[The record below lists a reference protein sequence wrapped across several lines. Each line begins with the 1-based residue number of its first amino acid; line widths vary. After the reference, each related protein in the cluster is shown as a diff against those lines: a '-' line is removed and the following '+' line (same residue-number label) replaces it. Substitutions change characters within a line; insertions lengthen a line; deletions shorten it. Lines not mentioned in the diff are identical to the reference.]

1 MIVPDND
8 REPWQAHTLRAWQ
21 EAFGTTQLTHAKAR
35 LERAED
41 HMRRV
46 EEAEARCCP
55 EDVGFEEWI
64 GVLKKRLDE
73 ALRASPPEAV
83 EREVWAVEGKTT
95 FVLFANKEAAYAYL
109 AGFPASVGGG
119 MEMVRM
125 PVLAY
130 PPNRSEGSK

>member
-73 ALRASPPEAV
+73 ALRASPPEAE
-83 EREVWAVEGKTT
+83 ERDAARYRWLRNDWTDDSRTLTDLYRGELLDK
-95 FVLFANKEAAYAYL
+95 FVDAA
-109 AGFPASVGGG
+109 
-119 MEMVRM
+119 
-125 PVLAY
+125 
-130 PPNRSEGSK
+130 RSRS

>member
-73 ALRASPPEAV
+73 ALRASPPEAEGEDAKRLDWLEQLTIPSEEINDLIRNWCV
-83 EREVWAVEGKTT
+83 NGKRYPEGIRAAVDAAMRVWT
-95 FVLFANKEAAYAYL
+95 
-109 AGFPASVGGG
+109 
-119 MEMVRM
+119 
-125 PVLAY
+125 
-130 PPNRSEGSK
+130 

>member
-73 ALRASPPEAV
+73 ALRASPPEAEGEALDIIRQFYLSYPYGLV
-83 EREVWAVEGKTT
+83 GERARRFLNEKRPTV
-95 FVLFANKEAAYAYL
+95 
-109 AGFPASVGGG
+109 PC
-119 MEMVRM
+119 
-125 PVLAY
+125 
-130 PPNRSEGSK
+130 RSPSE